1 MKRKQK
7 QPELRPEGRDRWVV
21 NLTERNLTPNQ
32 QEVLR
37 MGLNFA
43 PVPTKF
49 PLQDTI
55 ASVEE
60 AARQLPKDDADDLRG
75 RVCGIL
81 RSARLP
87 KDNMKKEHRKALKE
101 LRNLEDEVILPAD
114 KGNAT
119 VVMKRSDYDER
130 MRGMLDDTTTYRK
143 LPKDPTAT
151 QEARIGR
158 TLLRLH
164 NNREIPKSIYNRIR
178 PTGSCPP
185 RIYGLPKIHKPQTPL
200 RPIVSCIGAP
210 SYKLSKYIASVIS
223 PLAGRTTSHVLN
235 SRHFRGVVKEERV
248 EADEAL
254 VSFDVTSLFT
264 NVPTEEAVEVIHMYR
279 KLAEEEDL
287 VERTPLSPERIAELL
302 QLCLKST
309 YFSYN
314 GEFYEQR
321 EGAAMDSPV
330 SAVVANLYMEF
341 FEELALES
349 APSRPRFW
357 KRYVDDTCCIMQRD
371 AVEPLLRHLNE
382 VRPTIKFTME
392 LEKDGSL
399 PFLDTSL
406 TRSEDGTLNVTVFRK
421 QTHTDRYLHFNS
433 HHPPSAKRA
442 AVRSLFDRARNI
454 TLRKEDLRKEE
465 EHLTTTF
472 RQNGY
477 PLPFIHAISSSIQ
490 KPSAPPEEEPDEEPD
505 DEESQKEEEKQ
516 PLAVIPY
523 VSGVS
528 ERIRKACEKYNLKVV
543 FKSGPTLRSLLTRV
557 KDPLPKEKLAGV
569 VYQIPCQCGKVYVG
583 ETQRRLETRVK
594 EHRDAC
600 NKGDTGKSAIAEHQ
614 WDQQHQVNWEDTRV
628 LDRASRPV

>member
-1 MKRKQK
+1 
-7 QPELRPEGRDRWVV
+7 
-21 NLTERNLTPNQ
+21 
-32 QEVLR
+32 

-43 PVPTKF
+43 PVPTKL

-75 RVCGIL
+75 CVCGIL
-81 RSARLP
+81 RRAQLP
-87 KDNMKKEHRKALKE
+87 KDNMKEHRKALKE

-119 VVMKRSDYDER
+119 VVMKRSDYDEW

-158 TLLRLH
+158 TLRLH

-223 PLAGRTTSHVLN
+223 PLAGRTSSHVLN
-235 SRHFRGVVKEERV
+235 SKHFTGVMKEERV

-254 VSFDVTSLFT
+254 ISFDITSLFT
-264 NVPTEEAVEVIHMYR
+264 NVPTEEAVEIIHR

-302 QLCLKST
+302 QVCLKST

-321 EGAAMDSPV
+321 EGAAMGSPV

-341 FEELALES
+341 FEELALEL
-349 APSRPRFW
+349 APTRPRFW

-371 AVEPLLRHLNE
+371 AMEPLLHHFNE

-406 TRSEDGTLNVTVFRK
+406 TRREDGTLNMSSENR
-421 QTHTDRYLHFNS
+421 HTRTGTCTFNS
-433 HHPPSAKRA
+433 HHPASAKRA

-454 TLRKEDLRKEE
+454 TLRKEDLQKE

-472 RQNGY
+472 RQNGC
-477 PLPFIHAISSSIQ
+477 PLPFIRAISSSIQ

-505 DEESQKEEEKQ
+505 DKESQK
-516 PLAVIPY
+516 
-523 VSGVS
+523 
-528 ERIRKACEKYNLKVV
+528 R
-543 FKSGPTLRSLLTRV
+543 RSSHW
-557 KDPLPKEKLAGV
+557 
-569 VYQIPCQCGKVYVG
+569 Q
-583 ETQRRLETRVK
+583 
-594 EHRDAC
+594 
-600 NKGDTGKSAIAEHQ
+600 
-614 WDQQHQVNWEDTRV
+614 
-628 LDRASRPV
+628 